1 MGNSFP
7 IEFVGNPDFN
17 FIQHIQ
23 NVKFCQ
29 SNAAKQVTLSLD
41 SCWTCISVTTMSHA
55 VAQMLVQC
63 SSIQQPQTPGRLP
76 QQLKALTQ

>member
-7 IEFVGNPDFN
+7 IEFVGNPNFN

-29 SNAAKQVTLSLD
+29 SNAVGQVACQRRCLKCVIIIVIQVMMVQKRMYACGANVKHS
-41 SCWTCISVTTMSHA
+41 SHK
-55 VAQMLVQC
+55 
-63 SSIQQPQTPGRLP
+63 TPDNL
-76 QQLKALTQ
+76 LKLL